1 MQNDDFYNENILSSS
16 EKDYSELDF
25 LNQTISQYGHKT
37 YKKDEIKDIKDFDFD
52 SVNKVK
58 TDFFNKN
65 LKKIQTNILLDQE
78 NHSQISPGQ
87 KSKGNEAKGEYIF
100 FKTLKSMDK
109 TKNLLLTSND
119 FNITYK
125 DNIANKNKY
134 NNSLS
139 PLFDN
144 NNFTTDKFM
153 FPIELYNTIKLD
165 NEKKDENNKICKIAK
180 SVSNFSNKIST
191 QNNSRINSV
200 AYKRGPYKKKVKG
213 NINEINIFDKCFPFK
228 TGKGIINITTKY
240 NYDPFEVDNK
250 EATTMDFADEKTN
263 KANELILLNNI
274 NNNDNNKNNENTEND
289 LYLMKFTTKKYYY
302 SESGRRKKIK
312 KKCKY
317 KADIIR
323 KKIKSRFHKSL
334 KNIINK
340 NLKNSGC
347 KYLFDCLS
355 QCFIGNM
362 SKILNNK
369 CLDMTY
375 KELIMQDFS
384 NKLSNYRHT
393 SKDSE
398 KFEKNMKVLGYL
410 ERNPE
415 ICKKSGFDIVQNLKY
430 RDLLNNYFHS
440 AEFEESLNEIKKED
454 ESEDYLQSYIYKAKN
469 YIDFYSNI
477 LPSDNKENNNNDIN
491 SNSEDDDEGDEEDEL
506 TYLQVLK

>member
-1 MQNDDFYNENILSSS
+1 MLKDNFCDENILSSS

-25 LNQTISQYGHKT
+25 LNQTTYQYGHKT
-37 YKKDEIKDIKDFDFD
+37 YKNDEIKDIKDFDFD
-52 SVNKVK
+52 TVNKVK

-65 LKKIQTNILLDQE
+65 LKKIQTNVLLDEE

-87 KSKGNEAKGEYIF
+87 KSKGNETKEEYIF

-119 FNITYK
+119 FNIAYK
-125 DNIANKNKY
+125 DNITNKNKY
-134 NNSLS
+134 TNNSLS

-144 NNFTTDKFM
+144 NNFTTNKFM

-165 NEKKDENNKICKIAK
+165 NENINDNKICKIAK

-213 NINEINIFDKCFPFK
+213 NIDEINIFDKCFPFK
-228 TGKGIINITTKY
+228 TGKGIININTKY

-250 EATTMDFADEKTN
+250 EATTMDFGDEKTD
-263 KANELILLNNI
+263 KTNELLFLN
-274 NNNDNNKNNENTEND
+274 NNKNNNNIINKNKNTEND

-302 SESGRRKKIK
+302 SESGRRKKVK

-340 NLKNSGC
+340 NLKNSGFTTM
-347 KYLFDCLS
+347 L
-355 QCFIGNM
+355 
-362 SKILNNK
+362 
-369 CLDMTY
+369 
-375 KELIMQDFS
+375 
-384 NKLSNYRHT
+384 YR
-393 SKDSE
+393 E
-398 KFEKNMKVLGYL
+398 YV
-410 ERNPE
+410 
-415 ICKKSGFDIVQNLKY
+415 KSFK
-430 RDLLNNYFHS
+430 
-440 AEFEESLNEIKKED
+440 
-454 ESEDYLQSYIYKAKN
+454 
-469 YIDFYSNI
+469 
-477 LPSDNKENNNNDIN
+477 
-491 SNSEDDDEGDEEDEL
+491 
-506 TYLQVLK
+506 

>member
-1 MQNDDFYNENILSSS
+1 MLNDDFYNENILSSS

-25 LNQTISQYGHKT
+25 LNQTTLQYGHKA

-52 SVNKVK
+52 TIIKVK

-65 LKKIQTNILLDQE
+65 LKKIQTNILLDEE

-87 KSKGNEAKGEYIF
+87 KSKGEYLF

-119 FNITYK
+119 FNIPYK
-125 DNIANKNKY
+125 DNIANKIKY
-134 NNSLS
+134 NNNS
-139 PLFDN
+139 PSPVFDN
-144 NNFTTDKFM
+144 NIFTTDKFM

-165 NEKKDENNKICKIAK
+165 NEHLGDKKICKIDK
-180 SVSNFSNKIST
+180 SVSNLSNKIST

-200 AYKRGPYKKKVKG
+200 AYKRGPYKKKVKR

-250 EATTMDFADEKTN
+250 EPTTMDFVDEKTD
-263 KANELILLNNI
+263 KANELLFLNNI
-274 NNNDNNKNNENTEND
+274 NNKNTENAEND

-317 KADIIR
+317 KDDIIR

-340 NLKNSGC
+340 NLKNSGS

-362 SKILNNK
+362 SKVLNNK

-375 KELIMQDFS
+375 KELIMHDFS

-398 KFEKNMKVLGYL
+398 KYEKNLKVLGYL

-415 ICKKSGFDIVQNLKY
+415 ICKNSGFEIVQNLKY

-469 YIDFYSNI
+469 YINFYSNI
-477 LPSDNKENNNNDIN
+477 LSSDIKENNNNDAN
-491 SNSEDDDEGDEEDEL
+491 SSNEDDDEEDEEDEL
-506 TYLQVLK
+506 TYLQALK